1 MEELFPILYTSLL
14 AGEESGTAYSVPY
27 TSRMEKKIPSTLY
40 QLPELPAEGMEK
52 KVLPALYQLPA
63 RGEGGIAYSV
73 PASSRVEKKVLPPL
87 LQVPANWKGGGTYTV
102 PATSRWGREFSIFS
116 TRLLS
121 SGGVY
126 SLLFIWLTAGG
137 GREPALYSLPTY

>member
-1 MEELFPILYTSLL
+1 VEKEILPT
-14 AGEESGTAYSVPY
+14 
-27 TSRMEKKIPSTLY
+27 
-40 QLPELPAEGMEK
+40 
-52 KVLPALYQLPA
+52 LYQLPA

-87 LQVPANWKGGGTYTV
+87 LQVPAGRKADGTYLYTV

-116 TRLLS
+116 TSLLS

-126 SLLFIWLTAGG
+126 SLLFTWLTAGG